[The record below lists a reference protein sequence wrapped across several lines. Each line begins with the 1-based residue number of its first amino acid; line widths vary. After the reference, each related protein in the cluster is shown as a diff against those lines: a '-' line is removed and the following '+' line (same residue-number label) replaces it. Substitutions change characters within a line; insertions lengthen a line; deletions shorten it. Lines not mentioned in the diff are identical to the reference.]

1 MPSPIR
7 RRLLLMATLGL
18 AACGLIAPARA
29 AEDPTSKHLT
39 FVFVS
44 HGPDADTWW
53 NTIKNA
59 LKIASQQLNVS
70 VTYRNPPNGDLA
82 TMARI
87 IDQAAASH
95 PDGIISTIADF
106 DVLKGPLQHAIQL
119 GIPVITV
126 NSGTEEQSHEIGAL
140 MHIGQPEY
148 IAGLEA
154 GKRAKAAGMHN
165 FLCVNHFITNPVSV
179 DRCKGFAEGLGVP
192 LGSQMIDSGI
202 DPVGVENKVTAYLRA
217 NPKTEAILTLGPNS
231 AEPTIRALKNLHLAG
246 KIYFGTFDLSSEIV
260 DAIKDGTINFA
271 IDQQP
276 FLQGYLPVLFLTLYD
291 RYGVIPANNVRSG
304 PGFVTKDN
312 VELVAKLAG
321 LYR

>member
-1 MPSPIR
+1 MLRPLQ
-7 RRLLLMATLGL
+7 RRLLLAVSFSLLGIGL
-18 AACGLIAPARA
+18 AMPARS
-29 AEDPTSKHLT
+29 AEDPTSKHLS

-53 NTIKNA
+53 NTIKGA
-59 LKIASQQLNVS
+59 LKVASSELNVS

-106 DVLKGPLQHAIQL
+106 DVLKAPIQHAVQL

-126 NSGTEEQSHEIGAL
+126 NSGTEEQSHELGAL

-192 LGSQMIDSGI
+192 LGNQMIDSGI

-231 AEPTIRALKNLHLAG
+231 AEPTIRALKNMHLAG
-246 KIYFGTFDLSSEIV
+246 KIFFGTFDLSSEIV
-260 DAIKDGTINFA
+260 DGIKDGTINFA

-312 VELVAKLAG
+312 VEVVSKLAG

>member
-1 MPSPIR
+1 MPHLFGR
-7 RRLLLMATLGL
+7 RRLLTVL
-18 AACGLIAPARA
+18 AACLVLGIAAPARS
-29 AEDPTSKHLT
+29 AEDPTARHLS

-53 NTIKNA
+53 NTIKTA
-59 LKIASQQLNVS
+59 LKVASQELNVS
-70 VTYRNPPNGDLA
+70 VSYRNPPNGDLA

-95 PDGIISTIADF
+95 PDGIITTIADF
-106 DVLKGPLQHAIQL
+106 DVLKAPIQHAIQL

-126 NSGTEEQSHEIGAL
+126 NSGTEEQSHELGAL

-154 GKRAKAAGMHN
+154 GKRAKAAGIHN

-179 DRCKGFAEGLGVP
+179 DRCKGFAEGLGVA
-192 LGSQMIDSGI
+192 LGNQMIDSGI
-202 DPVGVENKVTAYLRA
+202 DPVGVENKVSAYLRA
-217 NPKTEAILTLGPNS
+217 NPKTEAILALGPNS
-231 AEPTIRALKNLHLAG
+231 AEPTIRALKQMHLAG
-246 KIYFGTFDLSSEIV
+246 KIYFGTFDLSPDIV
-260 DAIKDGTINFA
+260 SAIRDGTINFA

-304 PGFVTKDN
+304 PGFVTKAN
-312 VELVAKLAG
+312 VDLVARLAG

>member
-1 MPSPIR
+1 
-7 RRLLLMATLGL
+7 
-18 AACGLIAPARA
+18 
-29 AEDPTSKHLT
+29 
-39 FVFVS
+39 
-44 HGPDADTWW
+44 
-53 NTIKNA
+53 
-59 LKIASQQLNVS
+59 
-70 VTYRNPPNGDLA
+70 
-82 TMARI
+82 
-87 IDQAAASH
+87 
-95 PDGIISTIADF
+95 
-106 DVLKGPLQHAIQL
+106 
-119 GIPVITV
+119 
-126 NSGTEEQSHEIGAL
+126 
-140 MHIGQPEY
+140 
-148 IAGLEA
+148 
-154 GKRAKAAGMHN
+154 MHN

-192 LGSQMIDSGI
+192 LGSQMINSGI

-246 KIYFGTFDLSSEIV
+246 KIYFGTFDLSPEIV
-260 DAIKDGTINFA
+260 DGIKDGTINFA

-312 VELVAKLAG
+312 VDVVSKLAG